1 MSSLH
6 IINRSTKSHGG
17 GGLPFYNSNSYIFSS
32 YSNEF
37 NSNIGLW
44 SVPPDKVPTFQIF
57 VPGLYTQVTTFQY
70 LRTEG
75 NNVFTGTFSPPIGA
89 VNYTGV
95 QVNGISK
102 SVFQTSDAGT
112 LITPAPVGRY
122 VINLVLSDGG
132 TNYLELWS
140 EEFLTKDCC

>member
-1 MSSLH
+1 MSSLN

-17 GGLPFYNSNSYIFSS
+17 GGLPFYNSNNYIFSA

-57 VPGLYTQVTTFQY
+57 VDGIYNTVITFQY

-75 NNVFTGTFSPPIGA
+75 NNEFTAVFNPPIGS
-89 VNYTGV
+89 VIYTGV

-102 SVFQTSDAGT
+102 SVFETSDGT
-112 LITPAPVGRY
+112 TLTTPAPVGRW

-132 TNYLELWS
+132 TNFLELWS
-140 EEFLTKDCC
+140 EEFLTKECC